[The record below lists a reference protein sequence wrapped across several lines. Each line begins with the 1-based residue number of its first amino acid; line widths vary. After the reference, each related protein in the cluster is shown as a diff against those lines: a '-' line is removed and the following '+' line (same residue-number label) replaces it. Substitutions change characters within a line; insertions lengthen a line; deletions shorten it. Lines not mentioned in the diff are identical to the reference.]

1 MLLRSYANLLES
13 VRRITQDNK
22 GRNTA
27 GVDEEVIDT
36 PASRVKLANS
46 WVMPKAKPTRRVFIP
61 KSNGKKRPLGIPTV
75 KDRVAQNIVK
85 NYLEPEW
92 EAVFEPNS
100 YGFRAIALR
109 DSPCEARRSAVGT
122 RSCHD
127 AIEKSS
133 TDLEITMLEETNG
146 F

>member
-1 MLLRSYANLLES
+1 MLRSYANLLES

-22 GRNTA
+22 GKNTP
-27 GVDEEVIDT
+27 GVDKEVIKT
-36 PASRVKLANS
+36 PEGRVKLVNK
-46 WVMPKAKPTRRVFIP
+46 WEMPKAKPTRRVFIP

-100 YGFRAIALR
+100 YGFRVGRVKL
-109 DSPCEARRSAVGT
+109 SHLVTEAT
-122 RSCHD
+122 RLQNR
-127 AIEKSS
+127 A
-133 TDLEITMLEETNG
+133 
-146 F
+146 